1 MNILRATILILIG
14 CLTTAGAAHALSL
27 GGYYENQL
35 NVQRLNGEDIL
46 FDSNKLRLDL
56 AHRYEGA
63 AFGADLIYVFYAGD
77 KRLYLDRMLP
87 TAFMSDQ
94 RERIDRITSMYGAL
108 IDRIGELDR
117 AFALSAPSAQSL
129 EDTFFDS
136 LTYELEDRF
145 YVDNAYVRLSP
156 GRFDITV
163 GKQQL
168 PWGTGYA
175 WNPTDLFNTKNIFDP
190 TYEKEGVTAVKIAF
204 TPVSMAEILAALVF
218 LDWEEAIGFGDHFEP
233 AAAFRVKGDAAGFDF
248 SLSYLQRTEY
258 DFDMESQID
267 QAEAALE
274 QVLGLGRLKMRLA
287 LPEIEAA
294 LASEGLAGM
303 EMAPL
308 QRRRHVAGADLV
320 GEINGVGIWAEAAFS
335 VIDEPRR
342 DWWEVLVG
350 TDYTFD
356 FETHVMAEY
365 YYNGRGRSR
374 AEDYTLNDWMS
385 VFSSTVNQIGRHY
398 IFAGG
403 DHPVTD
409 LSTMGI
415 YGILN
420 AGDLSCAAMINW
432 TWSLYQDIELNLNA
446 IYTGG
451 PERAEFSVGPV
462 SLWARLTAYF

>member
-1 MNILRATILILIG
+1 MNVIRTTGLILLG
-14 CLTTAGAAHALSL
+14 CLTAAGAAHALSL

-63 AFGADLIYVFYAGD
+63 AFTADLIYVFYAGD
-77 KRLYLDRMLP
+77 KRLHLDRMLP

-94 RERIDRITSMYGAL
+94 KGRIDRIASMYGAAIER
-108 IDRIGELDR
+108 IDELDR
-117 AFALSAPSAQSL
+117 AFALSAPSARSL
-129 EDTFFDS
+129 RDSFFEA
-136 LTYELEDRF
+136 LIYELEDRF

-168 PWGTGYA
+168 PLGTGYV

-204 TPVSMAEILAALVF
+204 TPFPMTEILAALVF
-218 LDWEEAIGFGDHFEP
+218 LDWAEAIGYGDHFEP
-233 AAAFRVKGDAAGFDF
+233 AAAFRVKGYARRFDF

-258 DFDMESQID
+258 HFDMENQIA

-274 QVLGLGRLKMRLA
+274 QLLGLSRFQMRLA
-287 LPEIEAA
+287 LPEIEAV
-294 LASEGLAGM
+294 LASGEWASL
-303 EMAPL
+303 ELAPL
-308 QRRRHVAGADLV
+308 QRRRHVAGLDLV
-320 GEINGVGIWAEAAFS
+320 GEIEGVGIWGEAGYS
-335 VIDEPRR
+335 VVDEPRR
-342 DWWEVLVG
+342 DWWEVIVG
-350 TDYTFD
+350 ADYTFD

-374 AEDYTLNDWMS
+374 AADYTLSDWMM
-385 VFSSTVNQIGRHY
+385 VFSAMVNQIGRHY
-398 IFAGG
+398 VFAGA

-409 LSTMGI
+409 LSTLGI

-420 AGDLSCAAMINW
+420 AGDLSCAAMVNW

-446 IYTGG
+446 IYMGG
-451 PERAEFSVGPV
+451 PERSEFSVGPV